1 MQADGSSSSDTAKKD
16 GEWNSRLKILA
27 FGQVLSLLL
36 AVMWASQSMLYLKC
50 NWNSPAFSCFWA
62 YLLLSIFLVPLI
74 MKGRAIRKGTN
85 TAPVEQWFL
94 RGIPLQ
100 ASPWFYF
107 GMALLSFYGSYCYLI
122 AVTFTTITSVSLV
135 DAMSIPTAMILS
147 HVYLRRRYSRMHL
160 FGATLCISG
169 VIIGLVIDGISNY
182 IYNSGGASVQVK
194 YIVPGA
200 SNATSAGVNDGSKE
214 YPHKLVGDFLSLLGA
229 VLFGTND
236 VLAELSV
243 RRLGGTT
250 EYLGMVGF
258 FGIFIS
264 MFQISIT
271 ERETVADMFNG
282 VNPSGCSGSLTAGF
296 LVAYVLGQF
305 SRKAGLATFLT
316 ISDAALLQLS
326 LLTSDLY
333 TAIFS
338 VLYLHILPRLSS
350 WLAMVL
356 VLAGIVVYETGPSPV
371 VDLPTH
377 KIEDKS
383 IFELDGL
390 VRDESSNVKSV

>member
-1 MQADGSSSSDTAKKD
+1 MQADAASSSDVDKKD

-27 FGQVLSLLL
+27 FGQILSLLL
-36 AVMWASQSMLYLKC
+36 AVMWVSQSVLYLKC
-50 NWNSPAFSCFWA
+50 KWNSPAFSCFWA
-62 YLLLSIFLVPLI
+62 YLLLSVFLVPLVV
-74 MKGRAIRKGTN
+74 KGRAIRKGTN
-85 TAPVEQWFL
+85 TAPVSQWFL
-94 RGIPLQ
+94 GGIPLQ
-100 ASPWFYF
+100 ASPWVYF
-107 GMALLSFYGSYCYLI
+107 GMALLSFYGSYFYLL

-169 VIIGLVIDGISNY
+169 VVIGLMIDGISNY
-182 IYNSGGASVQVK
+182 IYNSGQASVQVK
-194 YIVPGA
+194 TIVPDT
-200 SNATSAGVNDGSKE
+200 SNTTATGVGDGSKE
-214 YPHKLVGDFLSLLGA
+214 YPHKLIGDFLSLLGA

-243 RRLGGTT
+243 RRLGGTS

-258 FGIFIS
+258 FGIFIAI
-264 MFQISIT
+264 FQVLIS
-271 ERETVADMFNG
+271 ERQTVAAMFNG
-282 VNPSGCSGSLTAGF
+282 GNPSGCSGSITAGF

-305 SRKAGLATFLT
+305 SRKAGLAAFLT

-333 TAIFS
+333 TVIVS

-356 VLAGIVVYETGPSPV
+356 VFAGIVVYEIGPSPV
-371 VDLPTH
+371 VDTSFQKPD
-377 KIEDKS
+377 DKGTV
-383 IFELDGL
+383 EQDGL
-390 VRDESSNVKSV
+390 VRDETPNTKMV